1 MFYIW
6 CIILVYHD
14 NGGQKM
20 KIKEIKLYQLLMDM
34 RNPFTTSFGTQQKRF
49 ITIVE
54 AIDEDGT
61 SGFGECV
68 SGEDPLYS
76 EEFMDS
82 TLIALKKYFGPLVI
96 GKEISHPDE
105 VWEIYKPFKRNNMA
119 KACIEGAVWDLYA
132 KQKGITLAEALGGK
146 KTSVDVGVSLGIED
160 TDEALLE
167 KIDEKV
173 KEGYKR
179 IKVKIKPGRDV
190 DMIKS
195 IREVYPDIPLMV
207 DANSAYTLDDIETLK
222 ALDEFNLMMIEQPLM
237 AGDLID
243 HAKLQKEIKTPVC
256 LDESID
262 SYEAAAAAIEMGS
275 CKIINV
281 KVGRVGGLT
290 QSIKIHD
297 LAEKHNIPL
306 WCGGMLE
313 AGVGRLHN
321 VAITS
326 LSNFTL
332 PGDTASS
339 SRYWFEDIITPEV
352 VAENGTVTISD
363 KPGIGAEVDFDKMKQ
378 YLIKTE
384 TITADDQLDMIM
396 YN

>member
-1 MFYIW
+1 
-6 CIILVYHD
+6 
-14 NGGQKM
+14 M
-20 KIKEIKLYQLLMDM
+20 KIKEIRLHQLLMTM
-34 RNPFTTSFGTQQKRF
+34 KNPFTTSFGTQQKRF
-49 ITIVE
+49 VTIVE
-54 AIDEDGT
+54 AIDEDGL

-76 EEFMDS
+76 EEFMDA

-96 GKEISHPDE
+96 NKEISHPDE

-119 KACIEGAVWDLYA
+119 KASIEGAVWDLYA
-132 KQKGITLAEALGGK
+132 KKKGITLAEAMGGTK
-146 KTSVDVGVSLGIED
+146 KEVDVGVSLGLED
-160 TDEALLE
+160 TDELLLE
-167 KIDEKV
+167 RIGEKV
-173 KEGYKR
+173 EEGYKR

-190 DMIKS
+190 EMVRK

-207 DANSAYTLDDIETLK
+207 DANSAYTLDDIDILK

-237 AGDLID
+237 AGDIID
-243 HAKLQKEIKTPVC
+243 HAKLQKQIKTPVC

-262 SYEAAAAAIEMGS
+262 SYESAAAAIELGS
-275 CKIINV
+275 CEIINV
-281 KVGRVGGLT
+281 KVGRVGGIT

-321 VAITS
+321 VAITT

-352 VAENGTVTISD
+352 VAENGVVKVSG
-363 KPGIGAEVDFDKMKQ
+363 KPGIGAEVDFGKMEQ
-378 YLIKTE
+378 YLVKTE
-384 TITADDQLDMIM
+384 TITEDDTLDMIM
-396 YN
+396 HN

>member
-1 MFYIW
+1 MR
-6 CIILVYHD
+6 
-14 NGGQKM
+14 
-20 KIKEIKLYQLLMDM
+20 IKEIKLHQLLMTM
-34 RNPFTTSFGTQQKRF
+34 KTPFTTSFGTQQQRF

-82 TLIALKKYFGPLVI
+82 SLIAIKKYFGPLIVN
-96 GKEISHPDE
+96 KELAHPDE
-105 VWEIYKPFKRNNMA
+105 VWEIFKPFKRNNMA
-119 KACIEGAVWDLYA
+119 KASLEGAVWDLYA
-132 KQKGITLAEALGGK
+132 KKKGITLAAAMGGTK
-146 KTSVDVGVSLGIED
+146 KQVDVGVSLGLED
-160 TDEALLE
+160 TDELLIE
-167 KIDEKV
+167 RIGEKV
-173 KEGYKR
+173 AEGYKR

-190 DMIKS
+190 EMIRK
-195 IREVYPDIPLMV
+195 IRDVYPDIPLMV
-207 DANSAYTLDDIETLK
+207 DANSAYTLDDIDTLK
-222 ALDEFNLMMIEQPLM
+222 ALDTFNLMMIEQPLM
-237 AGDLID
+237 AGDIID
-243 HAKLQKEIKTPVC
+243 HAKLQKQIKTPIC

-262 SYEAAAAAIEMGS
+262 SYESAAAAIEMGS
-275 CKIINV
+275 CEIINV
-281 KVGRVGGLT
+281 KVGRVGGIT

-297 LAEKHNIPL
+297 LAKEHNIPL

-321 VAITS
+321 VAITT
-326 LSNFTL
+326 LSDFIL

-352 VAENGTVTISD
+352 VAENGVVKVSEQ
-363 KPGIGAEVDFDKMKQ
+363 PGIGAEVDFAKMEQ
-378 YLIKTE
+378 YLVKVE
-384 TITADDQLDMIM
+384 TITEDDELDMIM

>member
-1 MFYIW
+1 M
-6 CIILVYHD
+6 
-14 NGGQKM
+14 N
-20 KIKEIKLYQLLMDM
+20 IKEIKLHQLVMKM
-34 RNPFTTSFGTQQKRF
+34 RNPFTTSFGTQQDRYV
-49 ITIVE
+49 TIIE
-54 AIDEDGT
+54 AVNEDGL

-68 SGEDPLYS
+68 AGEDPLYS

-82 TLIALKKYFGPLVI
+82 ALIAMKKYFAPLVLHN
-96 GKEISHPDE
+96 EISHPDD
-105 VWEIYKPFKRNNMA
+105 VWELFKPFKKNNMA
-119 KACIEGAVWDLYA
+119 KAGIEGAVWDLYA
-132 KQKGITLAEALGGK
+132 KENNITLSEAVGGK
-146 KTSVDVGVSLGIED
+146 KPDVEVGISLGLED

-167 KIDEKV
+167 RVKEKV
-173 KEGYKR
+173 DEGYKR

-190 DMIKS
+190 EMVRK
-195 IREVYPDIPLMV
+195 IRDAFGDIPLMV

-222 ALDEFNLMMIEQPLM
+222 ALDEFDLMMIEQPLA

-262 SYEAAAAAIEMGS
+262 SYESALGAIELGS

-281 KVGRVGGLT
+281 KVGRVGGIT
-290 QSIKIHD
+290 QSKKIHD
-297 LAEKHNIPL
+297 LALEHNIPL

-321 VAITS
+321 IAITT

-339 SRYWFEDIITPEV
+339 SRYWFTDIISPEV
-352 VAENGTVTISD
+352 IAEDGVVNVSTA
-363 KPGIGAEVDFDKMKQ
+363 PGIGADVDFGKMEQ
-378 YLIKTE
+378 YLKTTE
-384 TITADDQLDMIM
+384 VITKGDQIDMVF

>member
-1 MFYIW
+1 
-6 CIILVYHD
+6 
-14 NGGQKM
+14 M
-20 KIKEIKLYQLLMDM
+20 KIKEIKLHQLLMTM
-34 RNPFTTSFGTQQKRF
+34 KNPFTTSFGTQQKRF
-49 ITIVE
+49 VTIVE
-54 AIDEDGT
+54 AIDEDGL

-76 EEFMDS
+76 EEFMDA

-96 GKEISHPDE
+96 NKEISHPDK

-119 KACIEGAVWDLYA
+119 KASIEGAIWDLYA
-132 KQKGITLAEALGGK
+132 KKKGITLAEAMGGTK
-146 KTSVDVGVSLGIED
+146 KEVDVGVSLGLED
-160 TDEALLE
+160 TDELLLE
-167 KIDEKV
+167 RIGEKV
-173 KEGYKR
+173 EEGYKR

-190 DMIKS
+190 EMVRK

-207 DANSAYTLDDIETLK
+207 DANSAYTLDDIDILK

-237 AGDLID
+237 AGDIID
-243 HAKLQKEIKTPVC
+243 HAKLQKQIKTPVC

-262 SYEAAAAAIEMGS
+262 SYESAAAAIELGS
-275 CKIINV
+275 CEIINV
-281 KVGRVGGLT
+281 KVGRVGGIT

-321 VAITS
+321 VAITT

-352 VAENGTVTISD
+352 VAENGVVKVSE
-363 KPGIGAEVDFDKMKQ
+363 KPGIGAEVDFGKMEQ
-378 YLIKTE
+378 YLVKTE
-384 TITADDQLDMIM
+384 TITEDDTLDMIM
-396 YN
+396 HN

>member
-1 MFYIW
+1 
-6 CIILVYHD
+6 
-14 NGGQKM
+14 M
-20 KIKEIKLYQLLMDM
+20 KIKEIKLHQLLMTM
-34 RNPFTTSFGTQQKRF
+34 KNPFTTSFGTQQKRF
-49 ITIVE
+49 VTIVE

-76 EEFMDS
+76 EEFMDA

-96 GKEISHPDE
+96 NKEISHPDE

-119 KACIEGAVWDLYA
+119 KASIEGAVWDLYA
-132 KQKGITLAEALGGK
+132 KKKGISLAEAMGGTK
-146 KTSVDVGVSLGIED
+146 KEVDVGVSLGLED
-160 TDEALLE
+160 TDELLLE
-167 KIDEKV
+167 RIGEKV
-173 KEGYKR
+173 EEGYKR

-190 DMIKS
+190 EMVRK

-207 DANSAYTLDDIETLK
+207 DANSAYTLDDIDILK
-222 ALDEFNLMMIEQPLM
+222 ELDEFNLMMIEQPLM
-237 AGDLID
+237 AGDVID
-243 HAKLQKEIKTPVC
+243 HAKLQKQIKTPVC

-262 SYEAAAAAIEMGS
+262 SYESAAAAIELGS
-275 CKIINV
+275 CEIINV
-281 KVGRVGGLT
+281 KVGRVGGIT

-297 LAEKHNIPL
+297 LAKKHNIPL

-321 VAITS
+321 VAITT
-326 LSNFTL
+326 LSEFVL

-352 VAENGTVTISD
+352 VAENGVVKVSD
-363 KPGIGAEVDFDKMKQ
+363 KPGIGAEVDFGKMEQ
-378 YLIKTE
+378 YLVKTE
-384 TITADDQLDMIM
+384 TITEADELDMIM
-396 YN
+396 HN

>member
-1 MFYIW
+1 
-6 CIILVYHD
+6 
-14 NGGQKM
+14 M
-20 KIKEIKLYQLLMDM
+20 KIKEIKLHQLLMTM
-34 RNPFTTSFGTQQKRF
+34 KNPFTTSFGTQQKRF
-49 ITIVE
+49 VTIVE
-54 AIDEDGT
+54 AIDEDGL

-76 EEFMDS
+76 EEFMDA

-96 GKEISHPDE
+96 NKEISHPDE

-119 KACIEGAVWDLYA
+119 KASIEGAVWDLYA
-132 KQKGITLAEALGGK
+132 KKKGITLAEAMGGTK
-146 KTSVDVGVSLGIED
+146 KEVDVGVSLGLED
-160 TDEALLE
+160 TDELLLE
-167 KIDEKV
+167 RIGEKV
-173 KEGYKR
+173 EEGYKR

-190 DMIKS
+190 EMVRK

-207 DANSAYTLDDIETLK
+207 DANSAYTLDDIDTLK

-237 AGDLID
+237 AGDIID
-243 HAKLQKEIKTPVC
+243 HAKLQKQIKTPVC

-262 SYEAAAAAIEMGS
+262 SYESAAAAIELGS
-275 CKIINV
+275 CEIINV
-281 KVGRVGGLT
+281 KVGRVGGIT

-321 VAITS
+321 VAITT

-352 VAENGTVTISD
+352 VAENGVVKVSE
-363 KPGIGAEVDFDKMKQ
+363 KPGIGAEVDFGKMEQ
-378 YLIKTE
+378 YLVKTE
-384 TITADDQLDMIM
+384 TITEDDTLDMIM
-396 YN
+396 HN

>member
-1 MFYIW
+1 
-6 CIILVYHD
+6 
-14 NGGQKM
+14 M
-20 KIKEIKLYQLLMDM
+20 KIKEIKLHQLLMTM
-34 RNPFTTSFGTQQKRF
+34 KNPFTTSFGTQQKRF

-54 AIDEDGT
+54 AIDEDGV

-76 EEFMDS
+76 EEFMDA

-96 GKEISHPDE
+96 NKEISHPDE

-119 KACIEGAVWDLYA
+119 KASIEGAVWDLYA
-132 KQKGITLAEALGGK
+132 KKKGITLAEAMGGTK
-146 KTSVDVGVSLGIED
+146 KEVDVGVSLGLED
-160 TDEALLE
+160 TDELLLE
-167 KIDEKV
+167 RIGEKV
-173 KEGYKR
+173 EEGYKR

-190 DMIKS
+190 EMIRS
-195 IREVYPDIPLMV
+195 IREVYPDIPLMA
-207 DANSAYTLDDIETLK
+207 DANSAYTLDDIDTLK

-237 AGDLID
+237 AGDVID
-243 HAKLQKEIKTPVC
+243 HAKLQKQIKTPVC

-262 SYEAAAAAIEMGS
+262 SYESAAAAIELGS
-275 CKIINV
+275 CEIINV
-281 KVGRVGGLT
+281 KVGRVGGIT

-297 LAEKHNIPL
+297 LAKKHNIPL

-321 VAITS
+321 VAITT
-326 LSNFTL
+326 LSNFVL

-352 VAENGTVTISD
+352 VAENGVVKVSD
-363 KPGIGAEVDFDKMKQ
+363 RPGIGAEVDFGKMEQ
-378 YLIKTE
+378 YLVKTE
-384 TITADDQLDMIM
+384 TLTEEDELDMIM

>member
-1 MFYIW
+1 
-6 CIILVYHD
+6 
-14 NGGQKM
+14 M
-20 KIKEIKLYQLLMDM
+20 KIKEIKLHQLLMTM
-34 RNPFTTSFGTQQKRF
+34 KNPFTTSFGTQQKRF

-54 AIDEDGT
+54 AIDEDGI

-76 EEFMDS
+76 EEFMDA

-96 GKEISHPDE
+96 NKEISHPDE

-119 KACIEGAVWDLYA
+119 KASIEGAVWDLYA
-132 KQKGITLAEALGGK
+132 KKKGITLAEAMGGTK
-146 KTSVDVGVSLGIED
+146 KEVDVGVSLGLED
-160 TDEALLE
+160 TDELLLE
-167 KIDEKV
+167 RIGEKV
-173 KEGYKR
+173 EEGYKR

-190 DMIKS
+190 EMIRS
-195 IREVYPDIPLMV
+195 IREVYPDIPLMA
-207 DANSAYTLDDIETLK
+207 DANSAYTLDDIDTLK

-237 AGDLID
+237 AGDVID
-243 HAKLQKEIKTPVC
+243 HAKLQKQIKTPVC

-262 SYEAAAAAIEMGS
+262 SYESAAAAIELGS
-275 CKIINV
+275 CEIINV
-281 KVGRVGGLT
+281 KVGRVGGIT

-297 LAEKHNIPL
+297 LAKKHNIPL

-321 VAITS
+321 VAITT
-326 LSNFTL
+326 LSNFVL

-352 VAENGTVTISD
+352 VAENGVVKVSD
-363 KPGIGAEVDFDKMKQ
+363 KPGIGAEVDFGKMEQ
-378 YLIKTE
+378 YLVKTE
-384 TITADDQLDMIM
+384 TLTEEDELDMIM

>member
-1 MFYIW
+1 
-6 CIILVYHD
+6 
-14 NGGQKM
+14 M
-20 KIKEIKLYQLLMDM
+20 KITEIKLHQLLMTM
-34 RNPFTTSFGTQQKRF
+34 KNPFTTSFGTQQKRF

-54 AIDEDGT
+54 AIDEDGV

-76 EEFMDS
+76 EEFMDA

-96 GKEISHPDE
+96 NKEISHPDE

-119 KACIEGAVWDLYA
+119 KASIEGAVWDLYA
-132 KQKGITLAEALGGK
+132 KKKGITLAEAMGGTK
-146 KTSVDVGVSLGIED
+146 KEVDVGVSLGLED
-160 TDEALLE
+160 TDELLLE
-167 KIDEKV
+167 RIGEKV
-173 KEGYKR
+173 EEGYKR

-190 DMIKS
+190 EMIRS
-195 IREVYPDIPLMV
+195 IREVYPDIPLMA
-207 DANSAYTLDDIETLK
+207 DANSAYTLDDIDTLK

-237 AGDLID
+237 AGDVID
-243 HAKLQKEIKTPVC
+243 HAKLQKQIKTPVC

-262 SYEAAAAAIEMGS
+262 SYESAAAAIELGS
-275 CKIINV
+275 CEIINV
-281 KVGRVGGLT
+281 KVGRVGGIT

-297 LAEKHNIPL
+297 LAKKHNIPL

-321 VAITS
+321 VAITT
-326 LSNFTL
+326 LSNFVL

-352 VAENGTVTISD
+352 VAENGVVKVSD
-363 KPGIGAEVDFDKMKQ
+363 KPGIGAEVDFGKMEQ
-378 YLIKTE
+378 YLVKTE
-384 TITADDQLDMIM
+384 TLTEEDELDMIM

>member
-1 MFYIW
+1 
-6 CIILVYHD
+6 
-14 NGGQKM
+14 M
-20 KIKEIKLYQLLMDM
+20 KIKEIKLHQLLMTM
-34 RNPFTTSFGTQQKRF
+34 KNPFTTSFGTQQKRF
-49 ITIVE
+49 VTIVE
-54 AIDEDGT
+54 AIDEDGV

-76 EEFMDS
+76 EEFMDA

-96 GKEISHPDE
+96 NKEITHPDE

-132 KQKGITLAEALGGK
+132 KKKGITLAEAMGGTK
-146 KTSVDVGVSLGIED
+146 KEVDVGVSLGLEE
-160 TDEALLE
+160 TDELLME
-167 KIDEKV
+167 RIGEKV
-173 KEGYKR
+173 EEGYKR

-190 DMIKS
+190 EMVRK

-207 DANSAYTLDDIETLK
+207 DANSAYTLDDIDTLK

-237 AGDLID
+237 AGDIID
-243 HAKLQKEIKTPVC
+243 HAKLQKQIKTPVC

-262 SYEAAAAAIEMGS
+262 SYESAAAAIEMGS

-281 KVGRVGGLT
+281 KVGRVGGIT
-290 QSIKIHD
+290 QSIKIHN
-297 LAEKHNIPL
+297 LAEKHDIPL

-321 VAITS
+321 VAITT
-326 LSNFTL
+326 LSNFVL

-352 VAENGTVTISD
+352 VAENGVVKVSD
-363 KPGIGAEVDFDKMKQ
+363 APGIGAEVDFGKMEQ
-378 YLIKTE
+378 YLVKVDSITE
-384 TITADDQLDMIM
+384 DDQLDMIM
-396 YN
+396 HN

>member
-1 MFYIW
+1 
-6 CIILVYHD
+6 
-14 NGGQKM
+14 M
-20 KIKEIKLYQLLMDM
+20 KIKEIKLHQLLMTM
-34 RNPFTTSFGTQQKRF
+34 KNPFTTSFGTQQKRF
-49 ITIVE
+49 VTIVE
-54 AIDEDGT
+54 AIDEDGL

-76 EEFMDS
+76 EEFMDA

-96 GKEISHPDE
+96 NKEISHPDE

-119 KACIEGAVWDLYA
+119 KASIEGAVWDLYA
-132 KQKGITLAEALGGK
+132 KKKGITLAEAMGGTK
-146 KTSVDVGVSLGIED
+146 KEVDVGVSLGLED
-160 TDEALLE
+160 TDELLLE
-167 KIDEKV
+167 RIGEKV
-173 KEGYKR
+173 EEGYKR

-190 DMIKS
+190 EMVRK
-195 IREVYPDIPLMV
+195 IREVYPEIPLMV
-207 DANSAYTLDDIETLK
+207 DANSAYTLDDIDILK

-237 AGDLID
+237 AGDIID
-243 HAKLQKEIKTPVC
+243 HAKLQKQIKTPVC

-262 SYEAAAAAIEMGS
+262 SYESAAAAIELGS
-275 CKIINV
+275 CEIINV
-281 KVGRVGGLT
+281 KVGRVGGIT
-290 QSIKIHD
+290 QSTKIHD

-321 VAITS
+321 VAITT

-352 VAENGTVTISD
+352 VAENGVVKVSE
-363 KPGIGAEVDFDKMKQ
+363 KPGIGAEVDFGKMEQ
-378 YLIKTE
+378 YLVKTE
-384 TITADDQLDMIM
+384 TITEDDTLDMIM
-396 YN
+396 HN

>member
-1 MFYIW
+1 
-6 CIILVYHD
+6 
-14 NGGQKM
+14 M
-20 KIKEIKLYQLLMDM
+20 KIKEIKLHQLLMTM
-34 RNPFTTSFGTQQKRF
+34 KNPFTTSFGTQQKRF

-54 AIDEDGT
+54 AIDEDGV

-76 EEFMDS
+76 EEFMDA

-96 GKEISHPDE
+96 NKEISHPDE

-119 KACIEGAVWDLYA
+119 KASIEGAVWDLYA
-132 KQKGITLAEALGGK
+132 KKKGITLAEAMGGTK
-146 KTSVDVGVSLGIED
+146 KEVDVGVSLGLED
-160 TDEALLE
+160 TNELLLE
-167 KIDEKV
+167 RIGEKV
-173 KEGYKR
+173 EEGYKR

-190 DMIKS
+190 EMIRS
-195 IREVYPDIPLMV
+195 IREVYPDIPLMA
-207 DANSAYTLDDIETLK
+207 DANSAYTLDDIDTLK

-237 AGDLID
+237 AGDVID
-243 HAKLQKEIKTPVC
+243 HAKLQKQIKTPVC

-262 SYEAAAAAIEMGS
+262 SYESAAAAIELGS
-275 CKIINV
+275 CEIINV
-281 KVGRVGGLT
+281 KVGRVGGIT

-297 LAEKHNIPL
+297 LAKKHNIPL

-321 VAITS
+321 VAITT
-326 LSNFTL
+326 LSNFVL

-352 VAENGTVTISD
+352 VAENGVVKVSD
-363 KPGIGAEVDFDKMKQ
+363 KPGIGAEVDFGKMEQ
-378 YLIKTE
+378 YLVKTE
-384 TITADDQLDMIM
+384 TLTEEDELDMIM

>member
-1 MFYIW
+1 
-6 CIILVYHD
+6 
-14 NGGQKM
+14 M
-20 KIKEIKLYQLLMDM
+20 KIKEIKLHQLLMTM
-34 RNPFTTSFGTQQKRF
+34 KNPFTTSFGTQQKRF
-49 ITIVE
+49 VTIVE
-54 AIDEDGT
+54 AIDEDGL

-76 EEFMDS
+76 EEFMDA

-96 GKEISHPDE
+96 NKEISHPDE

-119 KACIEGAVWDLYA
+119 KASIEGAVWDLYA
-132 KQKGITLAEALGGK
+132 KKKGITLAEAMGGTK
-146 KTSVDVGVSLGIED
+146 KEVDVGVSLGLED
-160 TDEALLE
+160 TDDLLLE
-167 KIDEKV
+167 RIGEKV
-173 KEGYKR
+173 EEGYKR

-190 DMIKS
+190 EMVRK

-207 DANSAYTLDDIETLK
+207 DANSAYTLDDIDILK

-237 AGDLID
+237 AGDIID
-243 HAKLQKEIKTPVC
+243 HAKLQKQIKTPVC

-262 SYEAAAAAIEMGS
+262 SYESAAAAIELGS
-275 CKIINV
+275 CEIINV
-281 KVGRVGGLT
+281 KVGRVGGIT

-321 VAITS
+321 VAITT

-352 VAENGTVTISD
+352 VAENGVVKVSEQ
-363 KPGIGAEVDFDKMKQ
+363 PGIGAEVDFGKMEQ
-378 YLIKTE
+378 YLVKTE
-384 TITADDQLDMIM
+384 TITEDDTLDMIM
-396 YN
+396 HN

>member
-1 MFYIW
+1 
-6 CIILVYHD
+6 
-14 NGGQKM
+14 M
-20 KIKEIKLYQLLMDM
+20 KIKEIKLHQLLMTM
-34 RNPFTTSFGTQQKRF
+34 KNPFTTSFGTQQKRF
-49 ITIVE
+49 ITVVE
-54 AIDEDGT
+54 AIDEDGV

-96 GKEISHPDE
+96 NKEITHPDE

-132 KQKGITLAEALGGK
+132 KKQDVTLAEAMGGTK
-146 KTSVDVGVSLGIED
+146 KEVDVGVSLGIED
-160 TDEALLE
+160 TDELLLE
-167 KIDEKV
+167 RIGEKV
-173 KEGYKR
+173 EEGYKR

-190 DMIKS
+190 EMVRS

-207 DANSAYTLDDIETLK
+207 DANSAYTLDDIDTLK

-237 AGDLID
+237 AGDVID
-243 HAKLQKEIKTPVC
+243 HAKLQKQIKTPVC

-262 SYEAAAAAIEMGS
+262 SYESAAAAIELGS

-281 KVGRVGGLT
+281 KVGRVGGIT

-297 LAEKHNIPL
+297 LAKKHNIPL

-321 VAITS
+321 VAITT
-326 LSNFTL
+326 LSNFVM

-352 VAENGTVTISD
+352 VAENGVVKVSD
-363 KPGIGAEVDFDKMKQ
+363 APGIGAEVDFEKMKQ
-378 YLIKTE
+378 YLVKTE
-384 TITADDQLDMIM
+384 SITEDDQLDMIM

>member
-1 MFYIW
+1 
-6 CIILVYHD
+6 
-14 NGGQKM
+14 M
-20 KIKEIKLYQLLMDM
+20 KIKEIKLHQLLMTM
-34 RNPFTTSFGTQQKRF
+34 KNPFTTSFGTQQKRF

-54 AIDEDGT
+54 AIDEDGV

-76 EEFMDS
+76 EEFMDA

-96 GKEISHPDE
+96 NKEISHPDE
-105 VWEIYKPFKRNNMA
+105 VWDIYKPFKRNNMA

-132 KQKGITLAEALGGK
+132 KKKGITLAAAMGGK
-146 KTSVDVGVSLGIED
+146 KKEVDVGVSLGLED
-160 TDEALLE
+160 TDELLLE
-167 KIDEKV
+167 RIGEKV
-173 KEGYKR
+173 EEGYKR

-190 DMIKS
+190 EMVGK
-195 IREVYPDIPLMV
+195 IREIYPDIPLMV
-207 DANSAYTLDDIETLK
+207 DANSAYTLDDIDTLK
-222 ALDEFNLMMIEQPLM
+222 ALDEYNLMMIEQPLM
-237 AGDLID
+237 AGDIID
-243 HAKLQKEIKTPVC
+243 HAKLQKQIKTPVC

-262 SYEAAAAAIEMGS
+262 SYESAAAAIEMGS

-281 KVGRVGGLT
+281 KVGRVGGIT

-297 LAEKHNIPL
+297 LAEKHGIPL

-321 VAITS
+321 VAITT
-326 LSNFTL
+326 LSNFVL

-352 VAENGTVTISD
+352 VAENGVVKVSD
-363 KPGIGAEVDFDKMKQ
+363 APGIGAEIDFKKMEQ
-378 YLIKTE
+378 YLVKVE
-384 TITADDQLDMIM
+384 TITEDDKLDMIM
-396 YN
+396 HD

>member
-1 MFYIW
+1 
-6 CIILVYHD
+6 
-14 NGGQKM
+14 M
-20 KIKEIKLYQLLMDM
+20 KIKEIKLHQLLMTM
-34 RNPFTTSFGTQQKRF
+34 KNPFTTSFGTQQKRF

-54 AIDEDGT
+54 AIDEDGV

-76 EEFMDS
+76 EEFMDA

-96 GKEISHPDE
+96 NKEISHPDE
-105 VWEIYKPFKRNNMA
+105 VWDIYKPFKRNNMA

-132 KQKGITLAEALGGK
+132 KKKGITLAAAMGGK
-146 KTSVDVGVSLGIED
+146 KKEVDVGVSLGLED
-160 TDEALLE
+160 TDELLLE
-167 KIDEKV
+167 RIGEKV
-173 KEGYKR
+173 EEGYKR

-190 DMIKS
+190 EMVGK

-222 ALDEFNLMMIEQPLM
+222 ALDEYNLMMIEQPLM
-237 AGDLID
+237 AGDIID
-243 HAKLQKEIKTPVC
+243 HAKLQKQIKTPVC

-262 SYEAAAAAIEMGS
+262 SYESAAAAIEMGS

-281 KVGRVGGLT
+281 KVGRVGGIT

-297 LAEKHNIPL
+297 LAEKHGIPL

-321 VAITS
+321 VAITT
-326 LSNFTL
+326 LSNFVL

-352 VAENGTVTISD
+352 VAENGVVKVSD
-363 KPGIGAEVDFDKMKQ
+363 APGIGAEIDFKKMEQ
-378 YLIKTE
+378 YLVKVE
-384 TITADDQLDMIM
+384 TITEDDKLDMIM
-396 YN
+396 YD

>member
-1 MFYIW
+1 
-6 CIILVYHD
+6 
-14 NGGQKM
+14 M
-20 KIKEIKLYQLLMDM
+20 KIKEIKLHQLLMTM
-34 RNPFTTSFGTQQKRF
+34 KNPFTTSFGTQQKRF

-54 AIDEDGT
+54 AIDEDGV

-76 EEFMDS
+76 EEFMDA

-96 GKEISHPDE
+96 NKEISHPDE

-119 KACIEGAVWDLYA
+119 KASIEGAVWDLYA
-132 KQKGITLAEALGGK
+132 KKKGITLAEAMGGTK
-146 KTSVDVGVSLGIED
+146 KEVDVGVSLGLED
-160 TDEALLE
+160 TDELLLE
-167 KIDEKV
+167 RIGEKV
-173 KEGYKR
+173 EEGYKR
-179 IKVKIKPGRDV
+179 IKVKIKPGRDIE
-190 DMIKS
+190 MIRS
-195 IREVYPDIPLMV
+195 IREVYPDIPLMA
-207 DANSAYTLDDIETLK
+207 DANSAYTLDDIDTLK

-237 AGDLID
+237 AGDVID
-243 HAKLQKEIKTPVC
+243 HAKLQKQIKTPVC

-262 SYEAAAAAIEMGS
+262 SYESAAAAIELGS
-275 CKIINV
+275 CEIINV
-281 KVGRVGGLT
+281 KVGRVVGIT

-297 LAEKHNIPL
+297 LAKKHNIPL

-321 VAITS
+321 VAITT
-326 LSNFTL
+326 LSNFVL

-352 VAENGTVTISD
+352 VAENGVVKVSD
-363 KPGIGAEVDFDKMKQ
+363 KPGIGAEVDFGKMEQ
-378 YLIKTE
+378 YLVKTE
-384 TITADDQLDMIM
+384 TLTEEDELDMIM

>member
-1 MFYIW
+1 
-6 CIILVYHD
+6 
-14 NGGQKM
+14 M
-20 KIKEIKLYQLLMDM
+20 KIKEIKLHQLLMTM
-34 RNPFTTSFGTQQKRF
+34 KNPFTTSFGTQQKRF
-49 ITIVE
+49 VTIVE

-76 EEFMDS
+76 EEFMDA

-96 GKEISHPDE
+96 NKEISHPDE

-119 KACIEGAVWDLYA
+119 KASIEGAVWDLYA
-132 KQKGITLAEALGGK
+132 KKKGISLAEAMGGTK
-146 KTSVDVGVSLGIED
+146 KEVDVGVSLGLED
-160 TDEALLE
+160 TDELLLE
-167 KIDEKV
+167 RIGEKV
-173 KEGYKR
+173 EEGYKR

-190 DMIKS
+190 EMVQK

-207 DANSAYTLDDIETLK
+207 DANSAYTLDDIDTLK

-237 AGDLID
+237 AGDIID
-243 HAKLQKEIKTPVC
+243 HAKLQKQIKTPVC

-262 SYEAAAAAIEMGS
+262 SYESAAAAIELGS

-281 KVGRVGGLT
+281 KVGRVGGIT

-297 LAEKHNIPL
+297 LAKKHNIPL

-321 VAITS
+321 VAITA
-326 LSNFTL
+326 LSEFVL

-352 VAENGTVTISD
+352 TAENGVVKVSD
-363 KPGIGAEVDFDKMKQ
+363 KPGIGAEVDFGKMEQ
-378 YLIKTE
+378 YLVKVD
-384 TITADDQLDMIM
+384 TITADDEIDMIM
-396 YN
+396 HN

>member
-1 MFYIW
+1 
-6 CIILVYHD
+6 
-14 NGGQKM
+14 M
-20 KIKEIKLYQLLMDM
+20 KIKEIKLHQLLMTM
-34 RNPFTTSFGTQQKRF
+34 KNPFTTSFGTQQKRF

-54 AIDEDGT
+54 AIDEDGV

-76 EEFMDS
+76 EEFMDA

-96 GKEISHPDE
+96 NKEISHPDE

-119 KACIEGAVWDLYA
+119 KASIEGAVWDLYA
-132 KQKGITLAEALGGK
+132 KKKGITLAEAMGGTK
-146 KTSVDVGVSLGIED
+146 KEVDVGVSLGLED
-160 TDEALLE
+160 TNELLLE
-167 KIDEKV
+167 RIGEKV
-173 KEGYKR
+173 EEGYKR
-179 IKVKIKPGRDV
+179 IKVKIKPGRDIE
-190 DMIKS
+190 MIRS
-195 IREVYPDIPLMV
+195 IREVYPDIPLMA
-207 DANSAYTLDDIETLK
+207 DANSAYTLDDIDTLK

-237 AGDLID
+237 AGDVID
-243 HAKLQKEIKTPVC
+243 HAKLQKQIKTPVC

-262 SYEAAAAAIEMGS
+262 SYESAAAAIELGS
-275 CKIINV
+275 CEIINV
-281 KVGRVGGLT
+281 KVGRVGGIT

-297 LAEKHNIPL
+297 LAKKHNIPL

-321 VAITS
+321 VAITT
-326 LSNFTL
+326 LSNFVL

-352 VAENGTVTISD
+352 VAENGVVKVSD
-363 KPGIGAEVDFDKMKQ
+363 KPGIGAEVDFGKMEQ
-378 YLIKTE
+378 YLVKTE
-384 TITADDQLDMIM
+384 TLTEEDELDMIM

>member
-1 MFYIW
+1 
-6 CIILVYHD
+6 
-14 NGGQKM
+14 M
-20 KIKEIKLYQLLMDM
+20 KIKEIKLHQLLMTM
-34 RNPFTTSFGTQQKRF
+34 KNPFTTSFGTQQKRF

-54 AIDEDGT
+54 AIDEDGV

-76 EEFMDS
+76 EEFMDA

-96 GKEISHPDE
+96 NKEISHPDE
-105 VWEIYKPFKRNNMA
+105 VWDIYKPFKRNNMA

-132 KQKGITLAEALGGK
+132 KKKGITLAAAMGGK
-146 KTSVDVGVSLGIED
+146 KKEVDVGVSLGLED
-160 TDEALLE
+160 TDELLLE
-167 KIDEKV
+167 RIGEKV
-173 KEGYKR
+173 EEGYKR

-190 DMIKS
+190 EMVGK

-207 DANSAYTLDDIETLK
+207 DANSAYTLDDIDTLK
-222 ALDEFNLMMIEQPLM
+222 ALDEYNLMMIEQPLM
-237 AGDLID
+237 AGDIID
-243 HAKLQKEIKTPVC
+243 HAKLQKQIKTPVC

-262 SYEAAAAAIEMGS
+262 SYESAAAAIEMGS

-281 KVGRVGGLT
+281 KVGRVGGIT

-297 LAEKHNIPL
+297 LAEKHGIPL

-321 VAITS
+321 VAITT
-326 LSNFTL
+326 LSNFVL

-352 VAENGTVTISD
+352 VAENGVVKVSD
-363 KPGIGAEVDFDKMKQ
+363 APGIGAEIDFKKMEQ
-378 YLIKTE
+378 YLVKVE
-384 TITADDQLDMIM
+384 TITEDDKLDMIM
-396 YN
+396 HD